1 MLYGVGGGGPAPSV
15 RIMNLG
21 EVVLGK
27 ANVNTDGTVRACM
40 FEEGESWRTSVGTL
54 WPQYMREGAG
64 VGAGAGGSDIRPAT
78 MGNRPLQP
86 RCSVHV
92 ALCALNLLGC
102 MMSSDA

>member
-54 WPQYMREGAG
+54 WPQYMREGSRGWGRGRGDQTSDPRLWVIGHCSRG
-64 VGAGAGGSDIRPAT
+64 VAY
-78 MGNRPLQP
+78 M
-86 RCSVHV
+86 
-92 ALCALNLLGC
+92 
-102 MMSSDA
+102 